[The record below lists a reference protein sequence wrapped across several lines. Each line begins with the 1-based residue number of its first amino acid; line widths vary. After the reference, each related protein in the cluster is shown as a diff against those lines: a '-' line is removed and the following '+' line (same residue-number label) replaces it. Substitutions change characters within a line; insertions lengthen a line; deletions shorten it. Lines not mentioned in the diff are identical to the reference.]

1 MAFGDRARLTNEI
14 HSQYLHPFSDP
25 GSRKG
30 CWVFPQQIVG
40 AAPWLERLWRNR
52 RRMADKAF
60 REKELHRWGTVFP
73 DARVARLD
81 DVGRFLPEEAGDRLM
96 AAVEEFLE

>member
-1 MAFGDRARLTNEI
+1 
-14 HSQYLHPFSDP
+14 
-25 GSRKG
+25 
-30 CWVFPQQIVG
+30 
-40 AAPWLERLWRNR
+40 
-52 RRMADKAF
+52 MADKAF